1 VLVDVVIEG
10 KITPEEDIADVIQT
24 VIDLKNMPNL
34 VLRVTDDDGD
44 LQGRVAFREGGFIL
58 GARVNNTN
66 ECGYDAI
73 RLLLSIKSGNY
84 AILDPGRTPTSDTN
98 QTLWISADKVL
109 NLLPVL
115 PESPETLLGIDPASR
130 AEQTFAHPSA
140 TLSNLPPAGVPTKI
154 LEDGA
159 QPGKNP
165 SSSMTGLTAVADKAT
180 ETGEINPVA
189 NKSKARTY
197 VRSKLYSIELI
208 GIAILALILGTI
220 VLKYGDVI
228 WQFFRESLHF

>member
-34 VLRVTDDDGD
+34 VLRVTDEDSD

-109 NLLPVL
+109 NLLPML
-115 PESPETLLGIDPASR
+115 PESSETLLGIDPASR

-140 TLSNLPPAGVPTKI
+140 TLSNLPPAGVPTKM
-154 LEDGA
+154 LEDGT

-165 SSSMTGLTAVADKAT
+165 SSSMTGLSAIADKAT
-180 ETGEINPVA
+180 ETGENNPVA

-220 VLKYGDVI
+220 VLKYGDII

>member
-1 VLVDVVIEG
+1 VDVVIEG

-34 VLRVTDDDGD
+34 VLRVTDEDSD
-44 LQGRVAFREGGFIL
+44 LQGRVAFREGGYIL

-109 NLLPVL
+109 DLLPAL

-140 TLSNLPPAGVPTKI
+140 TLSNLTPAGVPTKT
-154 LEDGA
+154 LEGTVEPRNA
-159 QPGKNP
+159 SNT
-165 SSSMTGLTAVADKAT
+165 STRLSAVADKAT
-180 ETGEINPVA
+180 ETGEHSPVA
-189 NKSKARTY
+189 AKSKARTY

-208 GIAILALILGTI
+208 GIAIFALILGTI
-220 VLKYGDVI
+220 VLKYGDII

>member
-1 VLVDVVIEG
+1 MDVVIEG
-10 KITPEEDIADVIQT
+10 KITPDQDIADVIQT

-34 VLRVTDDDGD
+34 VLRVTDEDSD
-44 LQGRVAFREGGFIL
+44 LQGRVAFREGGYIL
-58 GARVNNTN
+58 GARVNHTN

-84 AILDPGRTPTSDTN
+84 AILDPGRTPNSDTN

-109 NLLPVL
+109 NLLPAL

-130 AEQTFAHPSA
+130 AEQAFAHPSA
-140 TLSNLPPAGVPTKI
+140 TLINLPSAG
-154 LEDGA
+154 A
-159 QPGKNP
+159 P
-165 SSSMTGLTAVADKAT
+165 SKKPNDTIHSGHDVSSTSGDIPVAAVTGKAT
-180 ETGEINPVA
+180 QTNENSHVA
-189 NKSKARTY
+189 TKSKARTY

-220 VLKYGDVI
+220 VLRYGDVI
-228 WQFFRESLHF
+228 SQFFRESLHF